1 MPDRSNSLIELT
13 IFTKGARLGAF
24 TKTIKLATD
33 KPESD
38 SKDCRMWSGKAR
50 RARITDLDGF
60 KAVIENLKPIEAI
73 AIGRMRPKLGNKD
86 IADEVDIVV
95 KRIEAAANSNAVGRA
110 AAIARTA
117 ANFTFEPAR
126 PALVLLN
133 HDAKSMSQPVAE
145 KLTAARRSTRSG
157 RSGRRSS
164 RRGRRFA
171 GAADHGNLDF
181 AISMR
186 NCALEF
192 ANPHGI

>member
-13 IFTKGARLGAF
+13 IFTKGARLGAL
-24 TKTIKLATD
+24 TKTIKLVND

-126 PALVLLN
+126 PALVSSITTPSRCRSPWP
-133 HDAKSMSQPVAE
+133 KSSP
-145 KLTAARRSTRSG
+145 RPGG
-157 RSGRRSS
+157 RP
-164 RRGRRFA
+164 
-171 GAADHGNLDF
+171 GAAAAAVEAAAAVAVSQARLT
-181 AISMR
+181 M
-186 NCALEF
+186 ET
-192 ANPHGI
+192 